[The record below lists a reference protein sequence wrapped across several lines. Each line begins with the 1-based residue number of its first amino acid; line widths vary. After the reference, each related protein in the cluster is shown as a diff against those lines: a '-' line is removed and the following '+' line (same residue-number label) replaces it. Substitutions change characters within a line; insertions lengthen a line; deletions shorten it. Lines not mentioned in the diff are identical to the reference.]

1 MMRAEAYLKEH
12 EACAPVVAEYPT
24 EAAHAS

>member
-12 EACAPVVAEYPT
+12 ETPLPQVEEVPAEPARAT
-24 EAAHAS
+24 